1 MHLKN
6 QRRMAAEILKC
17 GENRIWIDPN
27 RVEDVASAITRS
39 NVRVMINAGAIKAIQ
54 KTGISTG
61 RKKHQANQKAKG
73 RQRGHG
79 SRKGAKGARTPK
91 KQVWMKKIRILR
103 ARLKELRDEGKID
116 TKTYRKYYRQAKGGM
131 FKNRA
136 HLETQMKIH
145 GVLQEEQ

>member
-1 MHLKN
+1 MPYTSTWLDCAWK
-6 QRRMAAEILKC
+6 
-17 GENRIWIDPN
+17 WIDPN

-61 RKKHQANQKAKG
+61 RKKHQANQKSKG

-91 KQVWMKKIRILR
+91 KKLWMKKIRILR
-103 ARLKELRDEGKID
+103 ARLKELREEGKID